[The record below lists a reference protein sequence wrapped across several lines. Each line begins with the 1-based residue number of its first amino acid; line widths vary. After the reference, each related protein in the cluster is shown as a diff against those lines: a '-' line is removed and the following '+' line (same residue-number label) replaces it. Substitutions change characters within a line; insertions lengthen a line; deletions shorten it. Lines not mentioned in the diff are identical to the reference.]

1 MTSLLRFAL
10 DAACEGWP
18 VFPLR
23 PGTKRPRPEFTSW
36 ESRATLDPE
45 RITHWW
51 DRHPTDNVAIAT
63 GPAGLVVVDL
73 DTAAADEPRPPEWP
87 NARSGLGVYR
97 SLARRHGH
105 VPTWTVGT
113 ASGGLHLY
121 YRAPTQGGPWRN
133 TAGRIGWH
141 IDTRAAGGYVV
152 SLGSIVAGRIYIPVD
167 GHQVVELPPW
177 LAARLAPPAPLAR
190 TVGADLAPK
199 GRGYAPAALA
209 GEIQRVLD
217 APVGQRNA
225 ALNRAA
231 WNLARHIATGV
242 LVRGD
247 VEAALQVA
255 GEAAGGQSPAGV
267 AATIR
272 SAIDAR
278 LRHSLKGHD
287 PR

>member
-10 DAACEGWP
+10 DAAGEGWP

-23 PGTKRPRPEFTSW
+23 PGSKRPRPGFTAW

-45 RITHWW
+45 RITRWW
-51 DRHPTDNVAIAT
+51 SRHPTDNVAVAT
-63 GPAGLVVVDL
+63 GPAGLVVVDI
-73 DTAAADEPRPPEWP
+73 DTAAANEPRPVEWP
-87 NARSGLGVYR
+87 NARSGLHVYR
-97 SLARRHGH
+97 RLAKRHGH

-121 YRAPTQGGPWRN
+121 YRAPTKGGPWRN

-152 SLGSIVAGRIYIPVD
+152 SLGSVVAGRIYVPVD
-167 GHQVVELPPW
+167 CHQVAELPRW
-177 LAARLAPPAPLAR
+177 LADRLTPTPAPLRPAHHEQAHKR
-190 TVGADLAPK
+190 
-199 GRGYAPAALA
+199 RGYAPAALG
-209 GEIQRVLD
+209 GEVQRVLD

-242 LVRGD
+242 LARGD

-278 LRHSLKGHD
+278 MRHSPKGPD
-287 PR
+287 AR